1 MAPLAC
7 ERGLRMPS
15 SRFACILRQKAFG
28 KAGKAD
34 GSGLVGLN
42 MVEFRS
48 HRPESMQGDQD
59 DLMNAHV
66 NLQFDART

>member
-1 MAPLAC
+1 
-7 ERGLRMPS
+7 
-15 SRFACILRQKAFG
+15 
-28 KAGKAD
+28 
-34 GSGLVGLN
+34 